1 MRLDGVRKTM
11 RSVALAVGLPVSAV
25 WRWAALLACV
35 CWPFR
40 PVWAATL
47 WIAINVGWGLR
58 AAGSFVGQ
66 GRRLASVWPVVL
78 SWGLTV
84 ALLLVLVA
92 RAAVEPGV
100 ARITDRAVPSEL
112 MLLLTVGL
120 VLPFAMMAAV
130 LVGLA
135 GAGLGMLETSESS
148 DRARAAGSGVR
159 WLWASVAV
167 LVLLTAVLQAVIPM
181 GALAWASMMMCAPLV
196 RGHLA
201 RRAPEIED
209 IDHWMKETLVWQ
221 RTVFGRPCRLDMRAT
236 VLALGGFA
244 LALGTDFTG
253 LLGPLQASA
262 LTGLIRL
269 ENAVVRM
276 GVPLRPRVA
285 AGTSTTDRVVLVDW
299 DSNALR
305 LAHTTSSEVAILA
318 RVVRNLSGWNASRVV
333 MSPPVLDPKDLPES
347 KILPDVGT
355 DDARRSRRDF
365 QQLETAIR
373 ASGRVIWVEDDGDA
387 AGRPE
392 VDDRELPAI
401 RARLGRAAL
410 MRASGRLESYR
421 LTSLPCV
428 PIQTGQGVEGA
439 RSLPW
444 IMAEEFQ
451 ERTHPIEDTVDG
463 ARVLVDFGRAM
474 PGHDFLRVSM
484 SDILDGT
491 PVFQGTGTGAEGWK
505 HPEEFYPGK
514 MVIVGSMVTTM
525 RATPLGEM
533 ARSDVWAYALRTWV
547 DGGGLVRVSAGG
559 RIGAAW
565 VLAMAVGWSLS
576 GKGILIG
583 AMRLGVAALVAGLA
597 AAAAG
602 VFGIWMDPVLPTAS
616 AALSFLMVTQWS
628 TTLDRRAR
636 DRNRRLLQRFVAPEV
651 VREMLERREG
661 RLEPGGQRE
670 RIAVLF
676 ADVRGFTQFA
686 EANAPE
692 EVMRVVNAYLAVM
705 TEALNRHG
713 GLIDKYTGDGLMALF
728 RLRGPNDLEQAV
740 DAALEMRDAAL
751 RLSQDRVSGGDTSL
765 RVGISMHA
773 GDAVVGLVGNPGGQ
787 INFTALGLTVV
798 VAARLQAV
806 AGAGELVVSS
816 ELAREIRRTFEFS
829 ERPPLQ
835 AKGISR
841 AIEVRLVVGRIAT
854 TEIPELD
861 RA

>member
-1 MRLDGVRKTM
+1 MRLDGIGKTM
-11 RSVALAVGLPVSAV
+11 RSVALAAGLPASAV
-25 WRWAALLACV
+25 WRWTAFLALV
-35 CWPFR
+35 CWPFH

-47 WIAINVGWGLR
+47 WIAINTGWALR
-58 AAGSFVGQ
+58 AAGSFVGH
-66 GRRLASVWPVVL
+66 GRQQASVWPVVL
-78 SWGLTV
+78 RWGLTV
-84 ALLLVLVA
+84 ALLLVLIA

-100 ARITDRAVPSEL
+100 ARITDRTVPSEL

-120 VLPFAMMAAV
+120 VLPFAMVAAV

-135 GAGLGMLETSESS
+135 GAGLGMSETSESS
-148 DRARAAGSGVR
+148 DRTRAAGSGVR
-159 WLWASVAV
+159 WLWASVAL
-167 LVLLTAVLQAVIPM
+167 LVLLAGLLHAVIPV
-181 GALAWASMMMCAPLV
+181 GGLAWASVMACAPLV

-209 IDHWMKETLVWQ
+209 IDHWMRETFVWQ
-221 RTVFGRPCRLDMRAT
+221 RTVFGRMRRFDMRSMA
-236 VLALGGFA
+236 LALSGFA
-244 LALGTDFTG
+244 LALGTDVIG

-262 LTGLIRL
+262 LTEIIRL

-276 GVPLRPRVA
+276 GIPLRPWVA
-285 AGTSTTDRVVLVDW
+285 AGTSTMDRVVVIDW

-305 LAHTTSSEVAILA
+305 LAHTTSSEAAILA
-318 RVVRNLSGWNASRVV
+318 RVISNLAGWNASRVV
-333 MSPPVLDPKDLPES
+333 MSPPVLEPKDLPES
-347 KILPDVGT
+347 KILPDVGA
-355 DDARRSRRDF
+355 DDARRSRNDSL
-365 QQLETAIR
+365 QLETAVR
-373 ASGRVIWVEDDGDA
+373 ESKRVIWVDDDGDA
-387 AGRPE
+387 EGRSSAKE
-392 VDDRELPAI
+392 GDVAAI
-401 RARLGRAAL
+401 RARLGRGAL
-410 MRASGRLESYR
+410 AQVSGRLDSYR
-421 LTSLPCV
+421 LTSLPCI
-428 PIQTGQGVEGA
+428 PIQGGKGVDGA
-439 RSLPW
+439 RSLAW
-444 IMAEEFQ
+444 IMADDFDA
-451 ERTHPIEDTVDG
+451 RSHLIEDTVDG
-463 ARVLVDFGRAM
+463 KRLLVDFARAV
-474 PGHDFLRVSM
+474 PGHDFLRVSV
-484 SDILDGT
+484 SDVLDGI

-505 HPEEFYPGK
+505 RPVEFYPGK
-514 MVIVGSMVTTM
+514 MVIVGSMVATM

-533 ARSDVWAYALRTWV
+533 PRSDVWAYALRTWV
-547 DGGGLVRVSAGG
+547 DGGGLVRASGWVRG
-559 RIGAAW
+559 GAAW
-565 VLAMAVGWSLS
+565 ALAIAVGWSLN
-576 GKGILIG
+576 GTGILIG
-583 AMRLGVAALVAGLA
+583 AMRLGIAALVAGLA
-597 AAAAG
+597 AAIAG
-602 VFGIWMDPVLPTAS
+602 LLGIWMDPVLPTAS
-616 AALSFLMVTQWS
+616 AALSFLIVTQWS

-651 VREMLERREG
+651 VREMLERRER

-728 RLRGPNDLEQAV
+728 RLRGANDLEQAM

-806 AGAGELVVSS
+806 AGAGELVVSGDV
-816 ELAREIRRTFEFS
+816 AREIGKAFELS

-841 AIEVRLVVGRIAT
+841 ALDVRLVVRRLTTGEAPLPGRA
-854 TEIPELD
+854 
-861 RA
+861 